1 MEFPDARLL
10 IFAKAPEPGAVKS
23 RLISC
28 LGAQG
33 AANLYLQ
40 MARHCIQQACGAQLC
55 PVELWCSPSID
66 HPFFHQCAQ
75 EFAVSL
81 FDQCKGGLGDRM
93 AYGLAD
99 GLQRAK
105 SALII
110 GTDCP
115 AITVDD
121 LGQCLHWLHHDTDVV
136 LGPTEDSGYYL
147 LGARKMVAELF
158 SDIPWGGPQVLPMT
172 RQRIESLGMQCRELA
187 TRWDVDR
194 PEDVKRLKKLRL
206 LETGNRFDIGPQ

>member
-1 MEFPDARLL
+1 
-10 IFAKAPEPGAVKS
+10 
-23 RLISC
+23 
-28 LGAQG
+28 
-33 AANLYLQ
+33 
-40 MARHCIQQACGAQLC
+40 
-55 PVELWCSPSID
+55 
-66 HPFFHQCAQ
+66 
-75 EFAVSL
+75 
-81 FDQCKGGLGDRM
+81 M

-105 SALII
+105 SAVII

-121 LGQCLHWLHHDTDVV
+121 LGQCLHWLHHETDVV
-136 LGPTEDSGYYL
+136 LGPTEDAGYYL

-172 RQRIESLGMQCRELA
+172 RQRIENLGMQCRELA

-194 PEDVKRLKKLRL
+194 PEDVKRLKRSGL
-206 LETGNRFDIGPQ
+206 LEHRNRFENCPHR

>member
-1 MEFPDARLL
+1 M
-10 IFAKAPEPGAVKS
+10 FAKAPDPGAVKS
-23 RLISC
+23 RLISY

-33 AANLYLQ
+33 AADLYLQ
-40 MARHCIQQACGAQLC
+40 MARHCIQQASSARLC
-55 PVELWCSPSID
+55 PVELWCSPSTD
-66 HPFFHQCAQ
+66 HPFFQQCAQ

-81 FDQCKGGLGDRM
+81 FDQCGGGLGDRM

-105 SALII
+105 SAVII

-121 LGQCLHWLHHDTDVV
+121 LGQCLHWLHHEIDVV
-136 LGPTEDSGYYL
+136 LGPTEDAGYYL

-158 SDIPWGGPQVLPMT
+158 SDIPWGGPQVLSMT

-194 PEDVKRLKKLRL
+194 PEDVKRLKRSGL
-206 LETGNRFDIGPQ
+206 LEHRNRFENCPHR